1 MSTPAAPGPL
11 SSGPQ
16 TEQPA
21 EAADTTAPATAAPP
35 VLPTGV
41 DPGSPAAAPVVT
53 GAPVVKQTER
63 PHPLTPFIRGWIVL
77 VAIVVTWS
85 RELVPDGSGDGFDAS
100 DLGLL
105 LPVFGLVV
113 LLAGA
118 VGFLN
123 WYFTRFVI
131 DADELRLE
139 TGAVFKSSKR
149 VPFERL
155 QSVDII
161 QPLAARI
168 FGLAELRIEVGA
180 GDSTLR
186 LRYLGRT
193 KAGQLREYLL
203 VRAHGRRGRP
213 DDPALTLPASAFTDR
228 GAEDRPLVTVSPQRL
243 VLSFLASTEWLVTA
257 GTTIALLVVTSVFDV
272 TAYALPGLIP
282 LLVGTVSVV
291 GRRVFAMF
299 NFTLSESP
307 RGLRVTRGLTNLT
320 SQSVP
325 VDRIQG
331 VRTSQPLLWRPFG
344 WYRVDVDIVGYA
356 SSDGENN
363 ASTATSVLLP
373 VATREEVD
381 RALGRV
387 LPGVALDA
395 VELRPSPRRARWV
408 AWFDFWTLRHGW
420 DERVLVTRH
429 GWLTRVQDVLPH
441 AKTQSVRIEQGPLQR
456 RLGLADVHCDT
467 PRGPVDVVA
476 RQLDVVV
483 ARELALSQ
491 LDRARTARAADRERQ
506 ALLAA
511 GPDERAG
518 EAEVLAAFGTDR
530 DGLLGAGSESEV
542 FALDEHRVLRLYR
555 SRHET
560 PQQTATQLQ
569 ALYRY
574 WSGVEVGIEV
584 PLTLQTGETAGR
596 VWAVDRR
603 FSGRTLSGWLG
614 GAEPAERRQALLT
627 LLDATTAVSRLP
639 SPVPGFARLVGP
651 GAPQQHGSLPE
662 LLNALL
668 AAPVARSRPQLQAD
682 LPDVAAVW
690 DRLQADLLARRVV
703 PALVHGDVC
712 PPNAFVSLGPAG
724 PVVTGLGDFSPHTVH
739 GDPVADFVGATA
751 FLELEDY
758 PEAAEDAAWLTGVVL
773 QRYAASPVAD
783 GDLARW
789 LGVYRRF
796 YGFYFSDSAG
806 YDPALYAWCLRQ
818 LRS

>member
-1 MSTPAAPGPL
+1 MSTPAAPDPRL
-11 SSGPQ
+11 SGPG
-16 TEQPA
+16 TDHPA
-21 EAADTTAPATAAPP
+21 PDVAEPAPP
-35 VLPTGV
+35 SDVPP
-41 DPGSPAAAPVVT
+41 DSPEAAPVVP

-63 PHPLTPFIRGWIVL
+63 PHPLTPFIRGWLVL
-77 VAIVVTWS
+77 VAIAVTWS

-100 DLGLL
+100 DLAILVPLAGA
-105 LPVFGLVV
+105 VV
-113 LLAGA
+113 LLAGV
-118 VGFLN
+118 VGFLS

-149 VPFERL
+149 VSFERL

-161 QPLAARI
+161 QPFAARI

-186 LRYLGRT
+186 LRYLSRA
-193 KAGQLREYLL
+193 KASQLREYLL
-203 VRAHGRRGRP
+203 ARAQGRRSRP
-213 DDPALTLPASAFTDR
+213 DDPDLALPASAFTDR
-228 GAEDRPLVTVSPQRL
+228 SAADRALVTVSPQRL

-257 GTTIALLVVTSVFDV
+257 GITLAVLIVTGVFDV

-282 LLVGTVSVV
+282 LVVGTVSVV

-331 VRTSQPLLWRPFG
+331 VRTAQPLLWRPFG

-356 SSDGENN
+356 SSDGQNN
-363 ASTATSVLLP
+363 ESAATSVLLP
-373 VATREEVD
+373 VATRAEVD
-381 RALGRV
+381 LALDRV
-387 LPGVALDA
+387 LPGVRLDA
-395 VELRPSPRRARWV
+395 VEMRPSPRRARWV

-420 DERVLVTRH
+420 DARVLVTEH

-456 RLGLADVHCDT
+456 RLRLADVHCDT
-467 PRGPVDVVA
+467 PRGPVNVVA
-476 RQLDVVV
+476 QQLDVAV
-483 ARELALSQ
+483 ARELAMSQ
-491 LDRARTARAADRERQ
+491 LDRAREARVADREALARAATI
-506 ALLAA
+506 
-511 GPDERAG
+511 PDERFG
-518 EAEVLAAFGTDR
+518 EDEVLAQFGTSRDR
-530 DGLLGAGSESEV
+530 LLGAGSESEV

-555 SRHET
+555 GRHEA
-560 PQQTATQLQ
+560 PQQTAGQLQ
-569 ALYRY
+569 ALYRH
-574 WSGVEVGIEV
+574 WSGVDIGLEV
-584 PLTLQTGETAGR
+584 PLTLQTGELAGR
-596 VWAVDRR
+596 TWAVDRR
-603 FSGRTLSGWLG
+603 FSGRTLSGWL
-614 GAEPAERRQALLT
+614 AEAGPAERRPALLS
-627 LLDATTAVSRLP
+627 LLDAAVAVSRLP
-639 SPVPGFARLVGP
+639 SPVPGWARLVGTD
-651 GAPQQHGSLPE
+651 APQAYGSLPE
-662 LLNALL
+662 LANAML
-668 AAPVARSRPQLQAD
+668 AGPVARSRPHLQAD

-690 DRLQADLLARRVV
+690 DRLQADLAARRVT
-703 PALVHGDVC
+703 PTLVHGDIC

-739 GDPVADFVGATA
+739 GDPVADLVGATA
-751 FLELEDY
+751 FLELEGYDG
-758 PEAAEDAAWLTGVVL
+758 AAEDAAWLTDVAV
-773 QRYAASPVAD
+773 QRYGASPVAD
-783 GDLARW
+783 GDLRRW

-806 YDPALYAWCLRQ
+806 FDPGLYAWCLRQ

>member
-1 MSTPAAPGPL
+1 MSIP
-11 SSGPQ
+11 
-16 TEQPA
+16 
-21 EAADTTAPATAAPP
+21 TAPDPRPAGPGASSPPEVTDAAAPP
-35 VLPTGV
+35 VPPSDV
-41 DPGSPAAAPVVT
+41 PPDSPEAAPVVP

-63 PHPLTPFIRGWIVL
+63 PHPLTPFIRGWLVL
-77 VAIVVTWS
+77 VAIAVTWS
-85 RELVPDGSGDGFDAS
+85 RELVPDGSGNGFDGS
-100 DLGLL
+100 DLAIL
-105 LPVFGLVV
+105 LPVAGAVV
-113 LLAGA
+113 LLAGG
-118 VGFLN
+118 VGFLS

-149 VPFERL
+149 VSFERL

-161 QPLAARI
+161 QPFAARI

-186 LRYLGRT
+186 LRYLGRA

-203 VRAHGRRGRP
+203 ARAQGRRSRP
-213 DDPALTLPASAFTDR
+213 DDPDLALPAGAFTDR
-228 GAEDRPLVTVSPQRL
+228 GAADRPLVTVSPQRL

-257 GTTIALLVVTSVFDV
+257 GITIAVLVVTGVFDV

-331 VRTSQPLLWRPFG
+331 VRTAQPLLWRPFG

-356 SSDGENN
+356 SADAQNN
-363 ASTATSVLLP
+363 ESAATSVLLP
-373 VATREEVD
+373 VATRSEVD
-381 RALGRV
+381 LALNRV
-387 LPGVALDA
+387 LPGVRLTA
-395 VELRPSPRRARWV
+395 VEMRPSPRRARWV

-420 DERVLVTRH
+420 DARVLVTEH

-456 RLGLADVHCDT
+456 RLHLADVHCDT

-476 RQLDVVV
+476 QQLDVAV
-483 ARELALSQ
+483 ARELAMSQ
-491 LDRARTARAADRERQ
+491 LDRARDARTADREAR
-506 ALLAA
+506 ARAVA
-511 GPDERAG
+511 TPEERFG
-518 EAEVLAAFGTDR
+518 EDEVLAQFATSR
-530 DGLLGAGSESEV
+530 DQLLGAGSESEV

-555 SRHET
+555 GRHEA
-560 PQQTATQLQ
+560 PQQTAAQLQ

-574 WSGVEVGIEV
+574 WSGVDIGLEV
-584 PLTLQTGETAGR
+584 PSTLQTGALAGR
-596 VWAVDRR
+596 TWAVDRR
-603 FSGRTLSGWLG
+603 FSGRPLAGWL
-614 GAEPAERRQALLT
+614 AEAAPAERRQALLT
-627 LLDATTAVSRLP
+627 LLDAAVAVSRLP
-639 SPVPGFARLVGP
+639 SPVPGWTRLVGA
-651 GAPQQHGSLPE
+651 GAPQTFGSLPE
-662 LLNALL
+662 LANAML
-668 AAPVARSRPQLQAD
+668 AAPVARSRPHLQAD

-690 DRLQADLLARRVV
+690 DRLQADLAARRVA
-703 PALVHGDVC
+703 PTLVHGDLC

-739 GDPVADFVGATA
+739 GDPVADLAGATA
-751 FLELEDY
+751 FLELEGYEGALD
-758 PEAAEDAAWLTGVVL
+758 DAAWLTDVAL
-773 QRYAASPVAD
+773 QRYGTSPVAD

-789 LGVYRRF
+789 LGVHRRF
-796 YGFYFSDSAG
+796 YGFYFSDSADV
-806 YDPALYAWCLRQ
+806 DPALYAWCLRQ

>member
-1 MSTPAAPGPL
+1 MSTPAAPGPPP
-11 SSGPQ
+11 GP
-16 TEQPA
+16 
-21 EAADTTAPATAAPP
+21 
-35 VLPTGV
+35 VPTDV
-41 DPGSPAAAPVVT
+41 DPGSPAAAPVVP

-77 VAIVVTWS
+77 VAIAVTWS

-105 LPVFGLVV
+105 LPVVGGVV
-113 LLAGA
+113 LLAGL
-118 VGFLN
+118 VGFVS

-131 DADELRLE
+131 DDELRLE

-186 LRYLGRT
+186 LRYLGRA
-193 KAGQLREYLL
+193 KAAQLREYLL

-213 DDPALTLPASAFTDR
+213 DDPSLALPASAFTDR

-257 GTTIALLVVTSVFDV
+257 GITVAVLVVTGLFDV

-363 ASTATSVLLP
+363 ESAATSVLLP
-373 VATREEVD
+373 VATRAEVE
-381 RALGRV
+381 RALDRV
-387 LPGVALDA
+387 LPGVSLDA
-395 VELRPSPRRARWV
+395 VALHPSPRRARWV
-408 AWFDFWTLRHGW
+408 AWFDFWTLRYGW

-429 GWLTRVQDVLPH
+429 GWLTTVEDVLPH
-441 AKTQSVRIEQGPLQR
+441 GKTQSVRIEQGPLQR
-456 RLGLADVHCDT
+456 RLRLADVHCDT

-476 RQLDVVV
+476 RQLDVAV

-491 LDRARTARAADRERQ
+491 LDRARTARADDRERQ
-506 ALLAA
+506 ARLAA
-511 GPDERAG
+511 GPDEREG
-518 EAEVLAAFGTDR
+518 EAEVLTAFGTTR
-530 DGLLGAGSESEV
+530 DQLLGAGSESEV
-542 FALDEHRVLRLYR
+542 FALDEERVLRLYR
-555 SRHET
+555 GRHEA
-560 PQQTATQLQ
+560 PQQTAAQLEL
-569 ALYRY
+569 LYRH
-574 WSGVEVGIEV
+574 WAGVDVGLEV
-584 PLTLQTGETAGR
+584 PLTLQTGTLAGR
-596 VWAVDRR
+596 TWAVDRR
-603 FSGRTLSGWLG
+603 FSGRQLSGWL
-614 GAEPAERRQALLT
+614 ATATPEDRRPALLS
-627 LLDATTAVSRLP
+627 LLDAAVAVSRLP
-639 SPVPGFARLVGP
+639 SPVPGWARLVGT
-651 GAPQQHGSLPE
+651 GAPQVLGSLPE
-662 LLNALL
+662 LANTML
-668 AAPVARSRPQLQAD
+668 AGPVARSRPRLQAD

-690 DRLQADLLARRVV
+690 DRLQADLAERRVTPV
-703 PALVHGDVC
+703 LVHGDIC

-739 GDPVADFVGATA
+739 GDPVADLVGATA
-751 FLELEDY
+751 FLELEAYAGAD
-758 PEAAEDAAWLTGVVL
+758 EDAAWLAGVAL
-773 QRYAASPVAD
+773 ERFGASPVAD
-783 GDLARW
+783 GDLTRW
-789 LGVYRRF
+789 LGMWRRF
-796 YGFYFSDSAG
+796 YGFYFSDTA
-806 YDPALYAWCLRQ
+806 DVEPALYAWCLRQ
-818 LRS
+818 LRG